1 MASDLQYSVLSPET
15 GIQKATGEPPLPPG
29 MTRPPAPPTPSS
41 IVFAKRLDTLE
52 NKTVYL
58 VDIGFG
64 GGRNFMERLQKW
76 FAQNMPSVTTIVR
89 RKPGRVFSDEGKELW
104 DEVKAK
110 GHAVVIGVAG

>member
-1 MASDLQYSVLSPET
+1 MANDLRLSVISPET
-15 GIQKATGEPPLPPG
+15 GIQKGAGGPPPG
-29 MTRPPAPPTPSS
+29 MDAPRPSS
-41 IVFAKRLDTLE
+41 VVFTRRLDTLE

-76 FAQNMPSVTTIVR
+76 FAENMPSVTTIVR
-89 RKPGRVFSDEGKELW
+89 RKPGRVFMDEGKELW
-104 DEVKAK
+104 EEIKAK